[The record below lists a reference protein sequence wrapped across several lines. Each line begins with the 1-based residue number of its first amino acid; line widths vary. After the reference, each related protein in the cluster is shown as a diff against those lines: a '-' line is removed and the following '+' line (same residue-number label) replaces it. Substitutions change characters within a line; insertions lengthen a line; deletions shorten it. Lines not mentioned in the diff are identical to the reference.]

1 MRRGRPVLTIVAVAV
16 AVLLLGACSGSF
28 GMPRGATEQAQDT
41 FQNWRFFFIAAI
53 PVAGIVYLCI
63 AWSLLR
69 YRRRRSDPPG
79 ALGSQRTENIPIE
92 IVYTAVPVVIVVVLF
107 AFAIRTDDRVT
118 AISPDPDLI
127 VRVEA
132 FAWGWRFTYPN
143 GETVVSP
150 PSGADAAEPVM
161 VLPHGETTRISLTS
175 NDTIHAFWVPEFLY
189 KHDAIPGRTFEFDV
203 TPTEMGTFQGHC
215 AEFCGLNHAYMN
227 FKVQVVSRQDFEA
240 WLGQQ
245 EQVAA

>member
-1 MRRGRPVLTIVAVAV
+1 VRRGRLVFTISACVA
-16 AVLLLGACSGSF
+16 AVLLVGACSGSF
-28 GMPRGATEQAQDT
+28 GMPRGASEQAQET
-41 FQNWRFFFIAAI
+41 FQNWQIFFIAAI
-53 PVAGIVYLCI
+53 PVAGIVYVLI
-63 AWSLLR
+63 AWSIVR

-79 ALGSQRTENIPIE
+79 ALGSQRTENLPAE
-92 IVYTAVPVVIVVVLF
+92 IVYTAVPVVIVVALFVL
-107 AFAIRTDDRVT
+107 AIRTDDRVT
-118 AISPDPDLI
+118 AISPDPDLV

-132 FAWGWRFTYPN
+132 FAWGWRFTYPD

-150 PSGADAAEPVM
+150 PSGEDAAEPVM
-161 VLPHGETTRISLTS
+161 MLPHGETIRISLTS

-227 FKVQVVSRQDFEA
+227 FEVQVVSRQDFDA

-245 EQVAA
+245 ERVAA